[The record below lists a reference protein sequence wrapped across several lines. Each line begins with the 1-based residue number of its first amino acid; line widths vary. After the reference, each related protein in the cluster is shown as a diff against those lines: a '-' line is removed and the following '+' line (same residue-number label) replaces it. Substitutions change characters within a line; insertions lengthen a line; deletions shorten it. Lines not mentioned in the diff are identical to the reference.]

1 MDPLRR
7 RLKIYLLIFLGVIVF
22 GTVGFMVLE
31 DLSFPDALYFNIVTF
46 ATVGYGDIHPTTL
59 YGKIFSAVII
69 ILGVG
74 TFLGVIANATE
85 MMLSRREKQVRFEK
99 LNMVIGVFFSEL
111 GTKLLKTFAS
121 YDAGISRIHAHLVI
135 TGAWTEKDFLYV
147 SSALKTYDYDID
159 ISRIDFDHLKDM
171 LLQQRD
177 MLVRLLENPVL
188 LEHESFTN
196 LLRAVFHLTEELSF
210 RGDLKKLPDTDREH
224 LAGDVKRAYPLLLG
238 RWVEYMYYL
247 KGNYPYLF
255 SLAMRTNPFDSSSSA
270 VITK

>member
-7 RLKIYLLIFLGVIVF
+7 RLKIYLLIFLSVIIF

-31 DLSFPDALYFNIVTF
+31 DLSLPDALYFNIVTF

-85 MMLSRREKQVRFEK
+85 MMLSRREKQIRFEK

-111 GTKLLKTFAS
+111 GTKLLKTFAG
-121 YDAGISRIHAHLVI
+121 YDAGIRRIHSHVVI
-135 TGAWTEKDFLYV
+135 TGAWTKRDFVNV

-171 LLQQRD
+171 LLQQRG

-188 LEHESFTN
+188 LEHESFTD

-210 RGDLKKLPDTDREH
+210 REKLKELPDTDRKH

-238 RWVEYMYYL
+238 RWVEYMHYL
-247 KGNYPYLF
+247 QGNYPYLF